1 MGTRINVYILDDAER
16 EIIKLALSAYRA
28 KNNGLSAE
36 QAQVAVNVAFGE
48 QPSAKPSEPAKPAE
62 PEKAEDAPRDYSK
75 APERYKH
82 WVTEGNVPQEV
93 LDETWMEY
101 RAMFN
106 GGVNV
111 TMDELLRGKGYV
123 DKKPEEKKEVDPNTV
138 MMGNQ
143 TLAEYLK

>member
-1 MGTRINVYILDDAER
+1 MSIRTCVYFRDDYEY
-16 EIIKLALSAYRA
+16 EQVKIFLAALRGKS
-28 KNNGLSAE
+28 NGLSVE
-36 QAQVAVNVAFGE
+36 QIKRAVDSALGE
-48 QPSAKPSEPAKPAE
+48 QPPAKPSEPAKPAE
-62 PEKAEDAPRDYSK
+62 PEKAEDAPKDYSK

-106 GGVNV
+106 GGVSV
-111 TMDELLRGKGYV
+111 TMDELLRDKGYV

>member
-1 MGTRINVYILDDAER
+1 MGKITSIYFRDDFEQ
-16 EIIKLALSAYRA
+16 EQVKLFLAALRS
-28 KNNGLSAE
+28 KENGLSAE
-36 QAQVAVNVAFGE
+36 QAQVAVNFAFGVQ
-48 QPSAKPSEPAKPAE
+48 QPAKPSEPAKPAE
-62 PEKAEDAPRDYSK
+62 PEKTEDAPKDYSK

-101 RAMFN
+101 RAIFN
-106 GGVNV
+106 GGVRV
-111 TMDELLRGKGYV
+111 TMDELLREKGYV